1 MREDISAIRLIVCDI
16 DNTLLPSGWDD
27 LSDYT
32 YAALFRALQKGY
44 RMLICTGRHYTL
56 MPKGMM
62 AKLPMERIGTING
75 ACLCDH
81 DGHTIEKHPM
91 KEEDMNTITRICIE
105 NDIGLGFKFEDAIV
119 TYANYDRFVANYA
132 KKPGEAELIVNDD
145 AKRTHHL
152 KYGLPLGTFIV
163 GDESR
168 IEPFVGKMDNL
179 IFAWSHRS
187 GYDVFLKDINKST
200 AVERVLKDE
209 GLTWNN
215 VIAFGDAGND
225 TPMIDKAKIGVALG
239 NAKDNVQA
247 HADIVADT
255 CANDGAARVLEELG
269 IA

>member
-1 MREDISAIRLIVCDI
+1 
-16 DNTLLPSGWDD
+16 
-27 LSDYT
+27 
-32 YAALFRALQKGY
+32 
-44 RMLICTGRHYTL
+44 
-56 MPKGMM
+56 
-62 AKLPMERIGTING
+62 
-75 ACLCDH
+75 
-81 DGHTIEKHPM
+81 
-91 KEEDMNTITRICIE
+91 
-105 NDIGLGFKFEDAIV
+105 
-119 TYANYDRFVANYA
+119 
-132 KKPGEAELIVNDD
+132 
-145 AKRTHHL
+145 
-152 KYGLPLGTFIV
+152 
-163 GDESR
+163 
-168 IEPFVGKMDNL
+168 MDNL

>member
-1 MREDISAIRLIVCDI
+1 MKKDISTIRLIVCDI
-16 DNTLLPSGWDD
+16 DNTLLPGGWTD

-32 YAALFRALQKGY
+32 YAALHRALDKGY
-44 RMLICTGRHYTL
+44 ELLICTGRHYTL
-56 MPKGMM
+56 LPRGMM
-62 AKLPMERIGTING
+62 EKLPMNRIGTING
-75 ACLCDH
+75 ACLCDRE
-81 DGHTIEKHPM
+81 GRTIEKHPM
-91 KEEDMNTITRICIE
+91 SEADMNAITKICID
-105 NDIGLGFKFEDAIV
+105 NGIGLGFKFEDAIV

-132 KKPGEAELIVNDD
+132 KKPWEAKLIINDD
-145 AKRTHHL
+145 EKRTHHL

-168 IEPFVGKMDNL
+168 IEPFVGTMDNL
-179 IFAWSHRS
+179 IFAWSHRN

-200 AVERVLKDE
+200 AVDRVLKDE
-209 GLTWNN
+209 GLTWDN

-255 CANDGAARVLEELG
+255 CINDGAAKVLEELG